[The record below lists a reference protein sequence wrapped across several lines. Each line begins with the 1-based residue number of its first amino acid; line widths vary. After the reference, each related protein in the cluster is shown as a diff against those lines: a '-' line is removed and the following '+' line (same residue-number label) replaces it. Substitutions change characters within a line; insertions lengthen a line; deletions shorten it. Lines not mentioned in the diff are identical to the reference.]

1 MKTKKRKV
9 FFAEITDDKSNKVF
23 KNQWSC
29 FLEVLPIADIKD
41 NVAEKTAGT
50 NVSCSPTVG
59 ALTAAF
65 PYRLQRS
72 QLQEDSCTT

>member
-1 MKTKKRKV
+1 MIV
-9 FFAEITDDKSNKVF
+9 
-23 KNQWSC
+23 

-50 NVSCSPTVG
+50 YVSCSPAVG